1 MSTKRQ
7 CHIKFFSHSL
17 LFLLQEFVVILI
29 SVIVF
34 TILKREILNV
44 YFEIKK
50 TDVFPYCLLGEGG
63 I

>member
-7 CHIKFFSHSL
+7 GHIKFFSHSL
-17 LFLLQEFVVILI
+17 LFRLQDFVVIVVILI

-50 TDVFPYCLLGEGG
+50 TCFSILLIG
-63 I
+63 